1 MAQAHFSAEQLDEL
15 NLLCLYNLDTNQEG
29 IKVHSSAAP
38 EVVAAASR
46 LHSKG
51 LVTQADGGYMTP
63 LGREAAY
70 HAQELLGLLAPAE
83 LTT

>member
-1 MAQAHFSAEQLDEL
+1 MPQARFTTEQLEEL
-15 NLLCLYNLDTNQEG
+15 NILCLFNLDTTQEG

-38 EVVAAASR
+38 EAVAAAAR
-46 LHSKG
+46 LYDKG

-63 LGREAAY
+63 LGREAAQ
-70 HAQELLGLLAPAE
+70 HAQDLLGLLDPAN

>member
-1 MAQAHFSAEQLDEL
+1 MPQPRFTTEQLEEL
-15 NLLCLYNLDTNQEG
+15 NILCLYNLDTTQEG

-38 EVVAAASR
+38 EAIAAAAR
-46 LHSKG
+46 LYAKG

-63 LGREAAY
+63 LGREAAQ
-70 HAQELLGLLAPAE
+70 HAQDLLGLLDPAD